1 MKVLLA
7 LLITVGLIIVDWVV
21 SALLSFDV
29 SWILV
34 GITSIWAAIDSNK
47 IELTRYKLGGSW
59 RPIVLFALCNLV
71 WIIVFPWYLWARFK
85 IKAGEAV
92 LREEKPAP
100 VGPVRRFFHRMSRIM
115 EPISQW
121 GLVVLVALKFI
132 LLLALIEE
140 SWRGPRVWEK
150 YKHSLEAKGQSFDW
164 DAMIPPRVPDSQ
176 NFFSA
181 PMMTAWFVKPSG
193 KIAITEDLSKRM
205 SYPHTAPQVLIA
217 EVTVG
222 TKPDSAKADVS
233 FQFDDFN
240 AHQRAKQLVL
250 NIAGTGAFA
259 SQGKD
264 TYIAQSFNLD
274 QIKPLHIYLET
285 SKKPNVKELI
295 AFFSGNNFGSGPL
308 SFRPDGSN
316 SWRMLTTL
324 CTASDYLKWSDRLE
338 PEFGRI
344 RDAVKRPFAR
354 MDGDY
359 SFPPAIPIPN
369 YANVRAVSQTL
380 AQRAQCYLLLGQP
393 DKALREL
400 TLLNDLRRVLEGA
413 PTGKPMTMVSAMI
426 NVAVLGLYV
435 DTIAEGFRLNA
446 WKEPQ
451 IAALQN
457 QLEQI
462 NLSPV
467 VKEAFHEEEVS
478 AWRIMQ
484 SLMSQYETESVPNR
498 QKLMSRFPP
507 YNISRG
513 RWMRAFFDL
522 NMVNVAAMEQ
532 PVFESIDPVQKVV
545 LPQKLTEFQR
555 EEDALKHHALP
566 YKLFAAIV
574 VPNFEKAVQTFAFGQ
589 TKADEAQ
596 IVCAL
601 ERYRL
606 AHGSYPEILNEL
618 VPQFISKLPH
628 DIIGGQPL
636 IYRLT
641 SDGRFLLYSI
651 GWNATDDGG
660 QLNTDYA
667 KGDWIW
673 P

>member
-1 MKVLLA
+1 
-7 LLITVGLIIVDWVV
+7 
-21 SALLSFDV
+21 
-29 SWILV
+29 
-34 GITSIWAAIDSNK
+34 
-47 IELTRYKLGGSW
+47 
-59 RPIVLFALCNLV
+59 
-71 WIIVFPWYLWARFK
+71 
-85 IKAGEAV
+85 
-92 LREEKPAP
+92 
-100 VGPVRRFFHRMSRIM
+100 
-115 EPISQW
+115 
-121 GLVVLVALKFI
+121 
-132 LLLALIEE
+132 
-140 SWRGPRVWEK
+140 
-150 YKHSLEAKGQSFDW
+150 
-164 DAMIPPRVPDSQ
+164 
-176 NFFSA
+176 
-181 PMMTAWFVKPSG
+181 
-193 KIAITEDLSKRM
+193 
-205 SYPHTAPQVLIA
+205 
-217 EVTVG
+217 
-222 TKPDSAKADVS
+222 
-233 FQFDDFN
+233 
-240 AHQRAKQLVL
+240 
-250 NIAGTGAFA
+250 
-259 SQGKD
+259 
-264 TYIAQSFNLD
+264 
-274 QIKPLHIYLET
+274 
-285 SKKPNVKELI
+285 
-295 AFFSGNNFGSGPL
+295 
-308 SFRPDGSN
+308 
-316 SWRMLTTL
+316 
-324 CTASDYLKWSDRLE
+324 
-338 PEFGRI
+338 
-344 RDAVKRPFAR
+344 

-359 SFPPAIPIPN
+359 SFPPTIPIPN
-369 YANVRAVSQTL
+369 YVNVRAVSQTL

-400 TLLNDLRRVLEGA
+400 TLLNDFRRVLEGA

-426 NVAVLGLYV
+426 NVAVVELYV

-484 SLMSQYETESVPNR
+484 SLMSQYTTESVPNG

-507 YNISRG
+507 YISRG

-545 LPQKLTEFQR
+545 SPQKLTEFQR
-555 EEDALKHHALP
+555 EEDALNHHALP

-574 VPNFEKAVQTFAFGQ
+574 VPNFEKAVQKFAFEQ

-606 AHGSYPEILNEL
+606 AHGKYPGILNEL
-618 VPQFISKLPH
+618 VPQFVSKLPH

-636 IYRLT
+636 IYRLIP
-641 SDGRFLLYSI
+641 DGRFLLYSI
-651 GWNATDDGG
+651 GWNETDDGG